1 MRRRGF
7 TLIELLVA
15 IAIIAVLMAL
25 LLPAVQSARE
35 AARRIECMNN
45 MKQLGLAAVN
55 YAEAIG
61 SLPPTAFFTGNDPND
76 FGMKAR
82 LLPFL
87 EQSAAYDALN
97 MGSLAADDE
106 NWTVRVTSFS
116 VLLCPSDGDGPGV
129 VATLDTRSGIVGA
142 TSYPNNI
149 GTISTINGG
158 QFDGPAYKLG
168 QPATGGT
175 VSLASVADGLF
186 CTAIFSEWVMGR
198 NQMSADGLHMVY
210 VAGTPWAPPASTS
223 LAAIASTCQD
233 SSIWIFDQKGS
244 DLLQGD
250 CGLGGGYSHIMT
262 PNVKACFFQYD
273 GSRADH
279 TLVGASSR
287 HPGGVNV
294 VFLDG
299 SVHFIRD
306 GIDAAA
312 WWAIATKAGG
322 EIVGA
327 DNL

>member
-7 TLIELLVA
+7 TLIEILVV
-15 IAIIAVLMAL
+15 IAIVAVLMAL

-35 AARRIECMNN
+35 AARRLGCANN
-45 MKQLGLAAVN
+45 LKQLGLAAVN
-55 YAEAIG
+55 YAEAQG
-61 SLPPTAFFTGNDPND
+61 ALPPTAFLTGNDPND

-87 EQSAAYDALN
+87 EQYMAYDALN
-97 MGSLAADDE
+97 VGSLAGDDE

-116 VLLCPSDGDGPGV
+116 VLLCPSDGAGPGV
-129 VATLDTRSGIVGA
+129 TATLDTRSGIVGA

-149 GTISTINGG
+149 GTVSTANGG
-158 QFDGPAYKLG
+158 RFDGPAYKLG

-175 VSLASVADGLF
+175 VSLASVADGLSR
-186 CTAIFSEWVMGR
+186 TAIFSEWVMGR
-198 NQMSADGLHMVY
+198 NRMSEDGPHMVY

-223 LAAIASTCQD
+223 LAAIASTCAA
-233 SSIWIFDQKGS
+233 SSVRVFDQKGS

-262 PNVKACFFQYD
+262 PNARACFFEHD

-279 TLVGASSR
+279 TLVGAGSR

-299 SVHFIRD
+299 SVRFIRD

-322 EIVGA
+322 EIVG
-327 DNL
+327 DDRL